1 MAATQH
7 HRAPTHPKRPTP
19 LHSRSKSAVFT
30 KRSAAA
36 AKQPRAS
43 PKKEDDDDD
52 LMAAS
57 FLNFCTVCEKQ
68 IIVPNNSILYCSESC
83 RKKDNT
89 KELSFEP
96 SPPPTPY
103 ASFFFDDTSPSRDIV
118 PPRSPTVAPAKRLSY
133 GFSDASEDE
142 SDWHDIEK
150 PRPQETEATRYLR
163 SFPRSSTELDL
174 RRPVRPT
181 HNRANTAMVL
191 PTTHSAAPSLSHTP
205 TSTLSVSMPYTP
217 SSRPLLPRRHPHST
231 SSRNG
236 SIDLVNPF
244 VTAPPTAPSSLSQCS
259 LKCLPSCTTSTGV
272 AEGELELFQKRTPT
286 ATSPGQ
292 GSLKALFAFSAM
304 QAPPTSS
311 ASTMRPFV
319 S

>member
-30 KRSAAA
+30 KRSI
-36 AKQPRAS
+36 KPNPRAS

-103 ASFFFDDTSPSRDIV
+103 GSFFFDDTSPTRDIL
-118 PPRSPTVAPAKRLSY
+118 PPRSPTAAPAKRLSY

-150 PRPQETEATRYLR
+150 PRKQESEATRYLR

-174 RRPVRPT
+174 RRPVRPS

-205 TSTLSVSMPYTP
+205 TSTLSASMPYTP
-217 SSRPLLPRRHPHST
+217 SNRPLLPRRHPNST

-244 VTAPPTAPSSLSQCS
+244 VTAPPTAPSSLSQTS
-259 LKCLPSCTTSTGV
+259 LKCSPSCTTSTGV

>member
-30 KRSAAA
+30 KRSA
-36 AKQPRAS
+36 KSQPRAS

-103 ASFFFDDTSPSRDIV
+103 GSFFFDDTSSSRDIL
-118 PPRSPTVAPAKRLSY
+118 PPRSPTAVPAKRLSY

-150 PRPQETEATRYLR
+150 PRQQETEATRYLR

-174 RRPVRPT
+174 RRPVRPQ
-181 HNRANTAMVL
+181 HNRASTAMVL

-205 TSTLSVSMPYTP
+205 TSTLSVSMPFTP
-217 SSRPLLPRRHPHST
+217 SNRPLLPRRHPHST

-259 LKCLPSCTTSTGV
+259 LKCSPSCTTSTGV